1 MEAVPPANRK
11 RLKLDLILKTLE
23 ATTQRGSDVPV
34 LTKNALE
41 LVAELC
47 TVKWRR
53 KQRTNCTDWV
63 QWRRKRPRET
73 AIRRAARREAQ
84 TGGPALRRRPR
95 FVVTARARA
104 DDEARV
110 ESREFITPADIEA
123 TLPEMLAD
131 FEATLLL
138 ADFWKGQNSSQTS
151 ETTAVCIR
159 RPSVIDARGTC

>member
-47 TVKWRR
+47 TV
-53 KQRTNCTDWV
+53 
-63 QWRRKRPRET
+63 
-73 AIRRAARREAQ
+73 
-84 TGGPALRRRPR
+84 

-131 FEATLLL
+131 F
-138 ADFWKGQNSSQTS
+138 
-151 ETTAVCIR
+151 
-159 RPSVIDARGTC
+159 